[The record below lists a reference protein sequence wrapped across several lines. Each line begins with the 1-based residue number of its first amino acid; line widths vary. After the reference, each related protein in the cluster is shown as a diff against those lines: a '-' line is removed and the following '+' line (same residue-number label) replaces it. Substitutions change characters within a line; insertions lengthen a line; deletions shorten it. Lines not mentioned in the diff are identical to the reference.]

1 MEQTLTISIQDYL
14 KNIYE
19 LTENG
24 ESASTNALARK
35 LNISAPSVTGMIQK
49 LATAK
54 PALVEYQKHQGV
66 TLTKQGRKAAL
77 EVIRHHRLLEAWL
90 VQTLGY
96 SWDEVHEEAERLE
109 HVISEDFERRIAA
122 AMGHPVRDPH
132 GEPIPTADLKMPFYD
147 STPLSALR
155 PGQITT
161 VKRVKSPDP
170 ELLRYLE
177 GLGLVPGAQIEV
189 KDYSHFDHNLT
200 IKVGRKSFVLGLNI
214 TSKIYVEEGS

>member
-24 ESASTNALARK
+24 ESASTTALAKK
-35 LNISAPSVTGMIQK
+35 LNISAPSVTGMVQK
-49 LATAK
+49 LASAK

-66 TLTKQGRKAAL
+66 TLTKEGRNAAL
-77 EVIRHHRLLEAWL
+77 EVIRHHRLLESWL

-96 SWDEVHEEAERLE
+96 SWAEVHEEAERLE

-122 AMGHPVRDPH
+122 AMGHPIRDPH
-132 GEPIPTADLKMPFYD
+132 GEPIPTADLKMPLVD

-155 PGQITT
+155 PGQTATIQSVRAADT
-161 VKRVKSPDP
+161 D
-170 ELLRYLE
+170 LLRYLND
-177 GLGLVPGAQIEV
+177 LGLIPDARIEV
-189 KDYSHFDHNLT
+189 TGYSPFDHNLT
-200 IKVGRKSFVLGLNI
+200 IKVGRRSA
-214 TSKIYVEEGS
+214 

>member
-24 ESASTNALARK
+24 ESASTNALAKK
-35 LNISAPSVTGMIQK
+35 LNISAPSVTGMVQK
-49 LATAK
+49 LASAK

-66 TLTKQGRKAAL
+66 TLTREGKRAAL

-109 HVISEDFERRIAA
+109 HVISENFESRIAA
-122 AMGHPVRDPH
+122 AMGHPIRDPH
-132 GEPIPTADLKMPFYD
+132 GEPIPTADLKMPLD
-147 STPLSALR
+147 DLTPLSALR
-155 PGQITT
+155 PKQKAII
-161 VKRVKSPDP
+161 KRVKASEP
-170 ELLRYLE
+170 ELLRYLN

-189 KDYSHFDHNLT
+189 KDYSPFDHNLT
-200 IKVGRKSFVLGLNI
+200 IKAGRKSFVLGMNI
-214 TSKIYVEEGS
+214 TSKVYIEES

>member
-1 MEQTLTISIQDYL
+1 MEHTLTISIQDYL
-14 KNIYE
+14 KNIYD

-24 ESASTNALARK
+24 ESASTNALAKK

-49 LATAK
+49 LASGK

-66 TLTKQGRKAAL
+66 TLTKEGRKAAL

-109 HVISEDFERRIAA
+109 HVISEDFEQRIAA

-132 GEPIPTADLKMPFYD
+132 GEPIPTADLKMPFDD

-155 PGQITT
+155 PNQTATIQ
-161 VKRVKSPDP
+161 RVKSPNR

-189 KDYSHFDHNLT
+189 KDYSPFDHNLT
-200 IKVGRKSFVLGLNI
+200 IRVGRRSFVLGLNI
-214 TSKIYVEEGS
+214 TSKVFVEES